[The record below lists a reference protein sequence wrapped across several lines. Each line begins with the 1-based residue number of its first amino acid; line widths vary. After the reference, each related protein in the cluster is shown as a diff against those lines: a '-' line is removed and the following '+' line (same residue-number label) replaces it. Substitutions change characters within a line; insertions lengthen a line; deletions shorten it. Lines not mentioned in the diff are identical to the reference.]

1 MDVHPR
7 WARLIGL
14 VWVGAGVAMLV
25 AGIVVVVDQHR
36 WLRWEFV
43 AGVVFL
49 AVGWLLW
56 RRRVS
61 VDEHGI
67 EELAGRRRSRTLWSS
82 LERVAVGEPDRRG
95 GPVRVWRPGD
105 QDGRDLPASWG
116 LSTAQ
121 QDALRDRIT
130 DLAGPH
136 GVRVEDPPTVEAP
149 SAD

>member
-1 MDVHPR
+1 MEVHPR
-7 WARLIGL
+7 WARLIGV
-14 VWVGAGVAMLV
+14 VWIAAGVAMVV
-25 AGIVVVVDQHR
+25 AGVVVIVDQHR
-36 WLRWEFV
+36 WLRWEFL
-43 AGVVFL
+43 AGVLFL

-56 RRRVS
+56 RRSVR

-67 EELAGRRRSRTLWSS
+67 EELAGRRRSRVLWSS

-105 QDGRDLPASWG
+105 EDGRDLPASWG

-121 QDALRDRIT
+121 QVALRDRIGS
-130 DLAGPH
+130 LAAPH
-136 GVRVEDPPTVEAP
+136 GVRLESPPTADAP

>member
-1 MDVHPR
+1 MEVHPR

-14 VWVGAGVAMLV
+14 VWTGAGVAMLASGV
-25 AGIVVVVDQHR
+25 VVVVDQHR
-36 WLRWEFV
+36 WLRWEFL

-56 RRRVS
+56 RRRVR

-67 EELAGRRRSRTLWSS
+67 EELAGRRRSRMLWSS

-105 QDGRDLPASWG
+105 EAGRDLPASWG
-116 LSTAQ
+116 LSNAQ
-121 QDALRDRIT
+121 QAALRDRIGT
-130 DLAGPH
+130 LAAPH
-136 GVRVEDPPTVEAP
+136 GVRVEDPSAAEAT

>member
-1 MDVHPR
+1 MEVHPR

-14 VWVGAGVAMLV
+14 VWTGAGLAMLA
-25 AGIVVVVDQHR
+25 AGVVVVVDQHR
-36 WLRWEFV
+36 WLRWEFL

-56 RRRVS
+56 RRRVR

-67 EELAGRRRSRTLWSS
+67 EELAGGRRSRMLWSS

-105 QDGRDLPASWG
+105 EAGRDLPASWG
-116 LSTAQ
+116 LSNAQ
-121 QDALRDRIT
+121 QAALRDRIGT
-130 DLAGPH
+130 LAAPH
-136 GVRVEDPPTVEAP
+136 GVRVEDPPVAEAA